1 MNDHYARE
9 LKNIRI
15 TLIFLTIIVA
25 FVSGGS
31 GNVTIDPMND
41 GGYNVYPQA
50 SYSNMV
56 DGKWTFWRVDWQYR
70 FKRR

>member
-1 MNDHYARE
+1 MND

-31 GNVTIDPMND
+31 ENVTIDPIDD

-56 DGKWTFWRVDWQYR
+56 DM
-70 FKRR
+70 